1 MSLRNNIILGVLASM
16 VIFGSI
22 VVAQD
27 PDGDL
32 LAGPSVQDEE
42 VTQEDMRAEQLRVTG
57 KGDRNQQSRQ
67 QARVWMKT
75 LQSLDLSKEQQT
87 EIQSLVHQLQKAQ
100 EEFQKTYGAELAKIR
115 EEQRKANSAAFAAQ
129 AAKEAENANV
139 LMKLAPKPEEYQSKA
154 WTLLNEVQQKDF
166 QKKYEAAIEAM
177 NKRRKDRIGKGDSMI
192 DDPMMDSDR
201 DPRKGFDPDDSQF
214 RDRTRPR
221 RDTPNAEGNSRDDA
235 SMRRIRFLRRL
246 RQLEKEN

>member
-1 MSLRNNIILGVLASM
+1 MSLRNSIALGLLVSMTTVAST
-16 VIFGSI
+16 VF
-22 VVAQD
+22 ALD
-27 PDGDL
+27 PDGEL

-57 KGDRNQQSRQ
+57 KGDRNQQSQ
-67 QARVWMKT
+67 QQVRLWMKT

-139 LMKLAPKPEEYQSKA
+139 LMKLAPKPEEYQAKA
-154 WTLLNEVQQKDF
+154 WALLTENQQKDF
-166 QKKYEAAIEAM
+166 QKKYQSAIEEM
-177 NKRRKDRIGKGDSMI
+177 KKRRENRMGKGA
-192 DDPMMDSDR
+192 PMMGDDQR
-201 DPRKGFDPDDSQF
+201 PKKGI
-214 RDRTRPR
+214 
-221 RDTPNAEGNSRDDA
+221 SRDDFNGRDRDRARSDSPKNVEVSADEAA
-235 SMRRIRFLRRL
+235 SRRVRFLRRL
-246 RQLEKEN
+246 RQLENEN